1 MKMVLDFFHREGVKP
16 SVIQAVYRVFR
27 RVMIGGGRFCRR
39 MGLKSS
45 GPAALSCLNEWMAWV
60 MSLSL
65 IQGKSKRGCEGAEGR
80 GGALSGVTREM
91 LVHQGLKRC
100 LSCGSGRSIRKSE
113 IAYGVSVNL
122 MLNYLGEKSSVFM
135 RVGAR
140 NKLLPA
146 FSFGFP
152 ALALVR
158 ASSTFE

>member
-1 MKMVLDFFHREGVKP
+1 
-16 SVIQAVYRVFR
+16 
-27 RVMIGGGRFCRR
+27 
-39 MGLKSS
+39 
-45 GPAALSCLNEWMAWV
+45 MAWT

-65 IQGKSKRGCEGAEGR
+65 IHGKSKRGCEGAEGR
-80 GGALSGVTREM
+80 GGGGALSGITWEM

-122 MLNYLGEKSSVFM
+122 MLDYLGEKSSVFM